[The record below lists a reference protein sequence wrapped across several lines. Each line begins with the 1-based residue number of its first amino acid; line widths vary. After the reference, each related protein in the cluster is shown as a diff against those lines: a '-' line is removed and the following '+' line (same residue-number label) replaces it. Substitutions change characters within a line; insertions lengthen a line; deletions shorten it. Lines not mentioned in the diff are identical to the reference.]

1 MDTIKVV
8 CGIIYYQNKVLIC
21 RRKSSKSL
29 GGFWEFPG
37 GKVEK
42 GESSELALIRELR
55 EELEME
61 VESIS
66 YFRTNI
72 HDYGLVKIEL
82 IAYKCIFISSDIKL
96 VDHDAIEWVDVNDL
110 SNWNLAPAD
119 IPIAR
124 ELKKNIIFEKD

>member
-8 CGIIYYQNKVLIC
+8 CGIIYNQNKVLIC

-42 GESSELALIRELR
+42 GESGDLALIRELK

-61 VESIS
+61 IESIS

-72 HDYGLVKIEL
+72 HDYGLEKIEL

-119 IPIAR
+119 IPLAK
-124 ELKKNIIFEKD
+124 ELILEFKMK